1 MRLNLFPRLLIHCCC
16 TALWLAV
23 LSLSQSAWASNPDR
37 LIEDAVTLYTS
48 AQATQRPDARR
59 DVFGRASLL
68 FEQAAEAYP
77 RSAALFAN
85 AGTAALQA
93 QNYGRATLNLRRAL
107 KIDPDHAQSLVNL
120 RHVRELLPNWV
131 PKPSATQGIDSFFS
145 WHKVLSAQERLIVV
159 ALVALAAA
167 VLGAFGFYFAIP
179 VLKWSALTFGVVWL
193 VLMTSVGH
201 SKFSD
206 IDHGVV
212 MVDSI
217 ARASDSVNAP
227 SRYTQPLPPGTEVKV
242 IARQDDWV
250 KVQLNDGRDAWLR
263 ATQIQTI

>member
-1 MRLNLFPRLLIHCCC
+1 MRYHYMHPHKRLSNQ
-16 TALWLAV
+16 TPGAT
-23 LSLSQSAWASNPDR
+23 LSACKSTFRTGRRGLS
-37 LIEDAVTLYTS
+37 
-48 AQATQRPDARR
+48 TQRRIVCKRGNSGASGPKLWSCHAQPTAR
-59 DVFGRASLL
+59 
-68 FEQAAEAYP
+68 AEN
-77 RSAALFAN
+77 R
-85 AGTAALQA
+85 
-93 QNYGRATLNLRRAL
+93 
-107 KIDPDHAQSLVNL
+107 PDHAQSLVNL

-131 PKPSATQGIDSFFS
+131 PKLSATQGIDSFFS

-179 VLKWSALTFGVVWL
+179 ALKWSALIFAVVWL
-193 VLMTSVGH
+193 VLMASVGH

-242 IARQDDWV
+242 LARQDDWV

-263 ATQIQTI
+263 ATQIHTI